1 MNLVT
6 EGLGGSSIVTGGLG
20 GAQSKQYSGSN
31 PITGGSVITD
41 IYQGDPKL
49 YLTKDGANLKYIEG
63 QPVMDKGLENLAFI
77 SLLTEEWAGNDL
89 FDDVNQ
95 KIGSDFEESTRQ
107 PITLQNLIDNQ
118 DAALKAL
125 KNPAFNNVGVEVLN
139 PNGYRRNITIRLE
152 PPGQD
157 VGTLTL
163 TKNGL
168 NWIAQSADPAHR
180 R

>member
-1 MNLVT
+1 MI
-6 EGLGGSSIVTGGLG
+6 S
-20 GAQSKQYSGSN
+20 
-31 PITGGSVITD
+31 

-49 YLTKDGANLKYIEG
+49 FLTKDGAELKFVEG
-63 QPVMDKGLENLAFI
+63 QPVMDQGLENLAFI
-77 SLLTEEWAGNDL
+77 SLFTEGWAGNDL
-89 FDDVNQ
+89 FDDANQ

-125 KNPAFNNVGVEVLN
+125 KNDSFGNIEVDVLN
-139 PNGYRRNITIRLE
+139 PNGYRRDITIRLE

-157 VGTLTL
+157 INALTI

-168 NWIAQSADPAHR
+168 NWIAQSIDPAHR

>member
-1 MNLVT
+1 M
-6 EGLGGSSIVTGGLG
+6 
-20 GAQSKQYSGSN
+20 
-31 PITGGSVITD
+31 
-41 IYQGDPKL
+41 
-49 YLTKDGANLKYIEG
+49 
-63 QPVMDKGLENLAFI
+63 
-77 SLLTEEWAGNDL
+77 

-125 KNPAFNNVGVEVLN
+125 KNAAFNNVEVEVLN
-139 PNGYRRNITIRLE
+139 PNGYRRDITIRLE

-157 VGTLTL
+157 VDTLTI

-168 NWIAQSADPAHR
+168 NWIAQSVDPAHR